1 MEQSTTVLQVKEA
14 ALAQWGAGNSTSY
27 LSPCSRKIA
36 GSLMILS
43 TNTPHPVTTYVL
55 LSGATLPT
63 LQQLRIIHQ
72 GRFLSDE
79 KTLKGV
85 RKMTHFP

>member
-1 MEQSTTVLQVKEA
+1 MSTILRLVGPDLPNDIKLTMEQSTTVLQVKEA
-14 ALAQWGAGNSTSY
+14 ALAQWGA
-27 LSPCSRKIA
+27 
-36 GSLMILS
+36 
-43 TNTPHPVTTYVL
+43 
-55 LSGATLPT
+55 GATLPT